1 MGLQKDAALII
12 PVTAWQAPV
21 RVGKQE
27 GWGGGGGGGGG
38 GVAALINPNLLNKIL
53 LNEWLRVQIMVM
65 HPICTCSCIQDK
77 MDTLWFIDHWNDM
90 SNQTQTGSS
99 SCWACISV
107 FVTSLPPY
115 TDMSTCLMC
124 HPASICCP
132 PECLHMSSSTSFSG
146 SKSCL
151 SRSSS

>member
-1 MGLQKDAALII
+1 MDAALII
-12 PVTAWQAPV
+12 PVTAWQGPCTCRQV
-21 RVGKQE
+21 
-27 GWGGGGGGGGG
+27 GGGGGGGGG
-38 GVAALINPNLLNKIL
+38 GCPNLMINPHLLNKLL

-77 MDTLWFIDHWNDM
+77 MDTLWFIVHWNDM

-107 FVTSLPPY
+107 FVPPY

-124 HPASICCP
+124 HPASICYP
-132 PECLHMSSSTSFSG
+132 PECLHMSSSTSSSG
-146 SKSCL
+146 TKSCL